1 VKSGRAARDAERLA
15 KHREEREAAKVKAR
29 TTRIDPRVESITVGT
44 KQVWKDSQEE
54 ANWCKLSTK
63 FFTFEKI
70 KKIKVTIDCR
80 FKIKSIKY
88 RTDIHFDDITHILI
102 SDDLKTMSIE
112 TRIPTLFEIG
122 TPVSNSD
129 GALSIDW
136 QEGRGLDWQQPAKN
150 PHPNRYVFVF
160 RDGAFKEDSLATFMN
175 SDPRIKALIQ
185 KENVALADFQRG
197 SKRSRDEVDSKPAK
211 ASSSSTEGEKTAK
224 KDGLKKSASSTEVDQ
239 TKSKPAQKKQKISEK
254 EAVPVKSDAP
264 STEKG
269 LKKTDSKKAVKAT
282 SSSEPKAATEEK
294 APANKTA
301 KSTATTT
308 KTEDTKPKSDA
319 MDVDEAPSKSPK
331 PKVAAKTAGEKT
343 PKSPNGAAAKDNKK
357 KPVVKTK

>member
-1 VKSGRAARDAERLA
+1 MK
-15 KHREEREAAKVKAR
+15 
-29 TTRIDPRVESITVGT
+29 
-44 KQVWKDSQEE
+44 
-54 ANWCKLSTK
+54 
-63 FFTFEKI
+63 
-70 KKIKVTIDCR
+70 
-80 FKIKSIKY
+80 
-88 RTDIHFDDITHILI
+88 I

-239 TKSKPAQKKQKISEK
+239 TKSKPAQKKHSQEPLA
-254 EAVPVKSDAP
+254 ERAVSRYLPTAP
-264 STEKG
+264 
-269 LKKTDSKKAVKAT
+269 
-282 SSSEPKAATEEK
+282 
-294 APANKTA
+294 
-301 KSTATTT
+301 
-308 KTEDTKPKSDA
+308 PKS
-319 MDVDEAPSKSPK
+319 APGGSRLFP
-331 PKVAAKTAGEKT
+331 E
-343 PKSPNGAAAKDNKK
+343 
-357 KPVVKTK
+357 PVLPCVLPRGGPLRGRLPGTCMFGTERRPPPEGVHTHL